1 MSKIW
6 FTSDLH
12 FCHDREF
19 IYGPRGFKSVHE
31 MNDTIIK
38 NFNDTVA
45 WDDDLFI
52 LGDCFL
58 NNNEEGMKLM
68 RRLPGIKHIIWGNHD
83 SDVRKGLIRH
93 EGWWDC
99 GCATT
104 LTYKGYHFYLSH
116 YPTITSNCDEDK
128 PLKRRVINLCGH
140 THTQGKFSDM
150 GKGLIYHVELDA
162 HHNCPVLID
171 NIIMDIEKF
180 YQKLD
185 F

>member
-68 RRLPGIKHIIWGNHD
+68 RRLPGQKHIIWGNHD
-83 SDVRKGLIRH
+83 TDARQKLMSQ
-93 EGWWDC
+93 EFDC
-99 GCATT
+99 AGYASM
-104 LTYKGYHFYLSH
+104 LKHKGYHFYLSH

-128 PLKRRVINLCGH
+128 PLKHRVINLCAH
-140 THTQGKFSDM
+140 SHTQDKFSDM